1 MLYDDISQAIGNTP
15 LVKINK
21 INNSNNRIYAKV
33 EFMNPL
39 SSIKDRAALFM
50 LNEAKKKGL
59 INEKSVI
66 IEPTSGNTGI
76 GLAYLS
82 VIKGYKCILVMPE
95 SMSVERRM
103 LLSALGAQIVL
114 TDKDKGMVGA
124 IEKANEL
131 VKTTPNSFMPSQF
144 ENSDNALAHY
154 QTTAREIYKDLDSK
168 LDMLVSCVGSSGTI
182 IGCSKYLKE
191 QDSNIK
197 VVAVEPFNSAV
208 LSGGEPHSHKIQGMG
223 AGFIPSLYQDDLV
236 DEIALVKDE
245 DALEMTKRI
254 SREEGL
260 LVGISSG
267 AALCAAL
274 EMSKKVE
281 NKDIVVIFP
290 DSGERYLSTG
300 LFKD

>member
-15 LVKINK
+15 LVRINK
-21 INNSNNRIYAKV
+21 INNSTNRIYAKV
-33 EFMNPL
+33 ESMNPL

-50 LNEAKKKGL
+50 LDEAKKKEL
-59 INEKSVI
+59 INKNSTI

-103 LLSALGAQIVL
+103 LLSALGADIVL

-131 VKTTPNSFMPSQF
+131 LKTTPNSFMPSQF

-154 QTTAREIYKDLDSK
+154 QTTAREIYSDLDSK
-168 LDMLVSCVGSSGTI
+168 IDLFVACVGSSGTI
-182 IGCSKYLKE
+182 IGCSKYLK
-191 QDSNIK
+191 QKNSNIK
-197 VVAVEPFNSAV
+197 VVAVEPLNSAV
-208 LSGGEPHSHKIQGMG
+208 LSGEKPHSHKIQGMG
-223 AGFIPSLYQDDLV
+223 AGFVPRLFQKELV
-236 DEIALVKDE
+236 DDIVKVSDE
-245 DALEMTKRI
+245 DALEMTKRLA
-254 SREEGL
+254 REEGL

-267 AALCAAL
+267 AALSAAL
-274 EMSKKVE
+274 ELSKKVQ
-281 NKDIVVIFP
+281 NKNIVVIFP

>member
-15 LVKINK
+15 LVRINK
-21 INNSNNRIYAKV
+21 INNSTNRIYAKV
-33 EFMNPL
+33 ESMNPL

-50 LNEAKKKGL
+50 LNEAKNKGL
-59 INEKSVI
+59 INENSVI

-103 LLSALGAQIVL
+103 LLSALGAEIVL
-114 TDKDKGMVGA
+114 TDKNKGMVGA

-131 VKTTPNSFMPSQF
+131 IKTTPNSFMPSQF

-154 QTTAREIYKDLDSK
+154 QTTAREIYSDLNSK
-168 LDMLVSCVGSSGTI
+168 VDMLVACVGSSGTI

-191 QDSNIK
+191 QNPNIK
-197 VVAVEPFNSAV
+197 VAAVEPLNSAV
-208 LSGGEPHSHKIQGMG
+208 LSGEKPHSHKIQGMG
-223 AGFIPSLYQDDLV
+223 AGFVPRLFQKELV
-236 DEIALVKDE
+236 DEIVKVSDE
-245 DALEMTKRI
+245 DALDMTKRL

-274 EMSKKVE
+274 ELSKKVE
-281 NKDIVVIFP
+281 NKNIVVIFP